1 MMMSLSILMFNLDW
15 LPAESLNFSDIIIYI
30 FFNPDKLPSILQH
43 VLFSWLKFVLY
54 ISPLS
59 ERINFGGG
67 FFFWFLSSFMYVF
80 FVCQVSTRKFSWDI
94 KVLII

>member
-1 MMMSLSILMFNLDW
+1 MMSLSILMFNLDW

-30 FFNPDKLPSILQH
+30 FFNPDKSPSILQH

-67 FFFWFLSSFMYVF
+67 FFFGFFLLLCM
-80 FVCQVSTRKFSWDI
+80 FSLCVKSQLENSHGI
-94 KVLII
+94 LRFL